1 MLRYVENNRS
11 YKMNK
16 DKLWLLIDSVHK
28 KLLRARLWTTSL
40 DNYKEDIEEAIKA
53 LESAKKKIEED

>member
-1 MLRYVENNRS
+1 
-11 YKMNK
+11 MNK